1 MIVAHTIF
9 ITEISKTGNLPQNDM
24 FWPLPWQRRK
34 IRLGKIGFR
43 IQRGRN
49 RVTSHLTTNSANVPS
64 KTLSRRLFGIWHHSG
79 AD

>member
-9 ITEISKTGNLPQNDM
+9 ITEISKTGSSPQNDM

-43 IQRGRN
+43 IQRGRY

-64 KTLSRRLFGIWHHSG
+64 KITFSGFGTSLIS
-79 AD
+79 